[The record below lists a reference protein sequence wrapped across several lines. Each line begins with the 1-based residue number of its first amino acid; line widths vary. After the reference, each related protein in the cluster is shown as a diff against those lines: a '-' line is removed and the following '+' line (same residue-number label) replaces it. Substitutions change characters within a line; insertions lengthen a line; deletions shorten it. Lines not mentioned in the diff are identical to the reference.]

1 MTEADADDAD
11 QGSWYI
17 FRWLSKARCLVEFS
31 QGAQFFPL
39 VKRWKRGTLHRLH
52 SSVTAVSLVTC
63 VYYVY
68 CVYDYVSLLDVQS
81 RADAAHQ
88 LWDGFVSKRKF
99 RKAFRDSSVSVCGS
113 PGKNC
118 SPQSSASSWARSMST
133 KGTKLLRCSQFNC
146 SIITQIVCPK
156 RYTSIPWNPTVYHH
170 FIHQSGSLYLSDKFG
185 EMQKDS
191 KRLQILF
198 RFYQFFHKFQEALTL
213 LSLSL
218 SVFPD
223 FSNSLRAALLRG
235 SAVLSAGFPPPAATQ
250 QKTQWEASQKSA
262 KSYSL
267 PTLAIVHVCS
277 RMFTWLFDTCW
288 ISLTLLYVTYEYLT
302 MSLCLSFCIYVYCL
316 KK

>member
-52 SSVTAVSLVTC
+52 SSVTAVSQQCHLWLVCTVYTVYTVYTMYTVYTITC
-63 VYYVY
+63 VTFR
-68 CVYDYVSLLDVQS
+68 CTKQS
-81 RADAAHQ
+81 WCGTPTLRC
-88 LWDGFVSKRKF
+88 FVSKRKF
-99 RKAFRDSSVSVCGS
+99 RKALRDSSVSVCGS

-133 KGTKLLRCSQFNC
+133 KIHKLLRCSQFNC

-185 EMQKDS
+185 EVQKDS
-191 KRLQILF
+191 KRLQFLSVFSQIP
-198 RFYQFFHKFQEALTL
+198 RDSDSS

-218 SVFPD
+218 YQ
-223 FSNSLRAALLRG
+223 FSRFFKFSPSCSSPRLSSSLRRV
-235 SAVLSAGFPPPAATQ
+235 STSCRDAVKNAVRSEPKIGKTRCKTFPNIC
-250 QKTQWEASQKSA
+250 KI
-262 KSYSL
+262 L
-267 PTLAIVHVCS
+267 
-277 RMFTWLFDTCW
+277 
-288 ISLTLLYVTYEYLT
+288 
-302 MSLCLSFCIYVYCL
+302 
-316 KK
+316 